1 MSFRSPLDNLDIDVM
16 TREEL
21 IRAIEGMLGRGE
33 ISMGKAVELLRTKV
47 ARFDQRTFAKMC
59 KISIRTLAH
68 IEHEEGNQTIKSM
81 NSVFKPFG
89 LELCPVRVKRSRYPG
104 AARVHGEPGS

>member
-1 MSFRSPLDNLDIDVM
+1 MSSNVVMSGRDFSAM

-21 IRAIEGMLGRGE
+21 IRSIENMLGHGE
-33 ISMGKAVELLRTKV
+33 ISMGQAVVMLRTMV
-47 ARFDQRTFAKMC
+47 AMMDQRTFAKMC

-81 NSVFKPFG
+81 NAVFKPFG
-89 LELCPVRVKRSRYPG
+89 LELCPVRVKRSQYVG
-104 AARVHGEPGS
+104 GMGN

>member
-1 MSFRSPLDNLDIDVM
+1 MNSNAAMSDRDFSAM

-21 IRAIEGMLGRGE
+21 IRTIENMLGHGE
-33 ISMGKAVELLRTKV
+33 ISMGKAVEMLRTMV
-47 ARFDQRTFAKMC
+47 ARLDQRTFAKMC

-81 NSVFKPFG
+81 NAVFKPFG
-89 LELCPVRVKRSRYPG
+89 LELCPVRVKRSQYVGGMR
-104 AARVHGEPGS
+104 H

>member
-1 MSFRSPLDNLDIDVM
+1 MSSNVVMSGRDFSAM

-21 IRAIEGMLGRGE
+21 IRSIENMLGHGE
-33 ISMGKAVELLRTKV
+33 ISMGQAVVMLRTMV
-47 ARFDQRTFAKMC
+47 ARLDQRTFAKMC

-81 NSVFKPFG
+81 NAVFKPFG
-89 LELCPVRVKRSRYPG
+89 LELCPVRVKRSQYVG
-104 AARVHGEPGS
+104 GMGN